1 MLTNF
6 LKKNKKLLLAI
17 FTILIAYILYTCF
30 YNNIVEGAESMDNTT
45 DNTTTKSSCDDK
57 KCREQ
62 CPELDIEC
70 LKEHAEVC
78 GDCTFNV
85 SEISEQIEQKTFNNT
100 MNIPQPQQKPVNITI
115 MNQNDPQQNNDEE
128 YMLGILPNGGP
139 SRINDYNDKIIF
151 SGPKKKDY
159 VLINPT
165 TGEINFPKTLSTTGM
180 FTQTGYY
187 PSNTGNQSD
196 ASEYA
201 APNVDQFKQPRM
213 EQQQQPRMEQ
223 PSHNEF
229 TRMEQQ
235 PRMEQQQPRMEQQQP
250 RMEQQPEGGKQNN
263 KEMFSNNKKFKF

>member
-17 FTILIAYILYTCF
+17 FAILITYILYTYF
-30 YNNIVEGAESMDNTT
+30 YNNIVEGVKNMT
-45 DNTTTKSSCDDK
+45 NTTTKDTKPACDDK

-70 LKEHAEVC
+70 LKGHAEVC

-100 MNIPQPQQKPVNITI
+100 MNIPQPQPKPVNITI
-115 MNQNDPQQNNDEE
+115 MNQNDPQQNNDDE

-159 VLINPT
+159 VLINPS
-165 TGEINFPKTLSTTGM
+165 TGQNIFPKTLSTTGM

-187 PSNTGNQSD
+187 PSNTGNQND
-196 ASEYA
+196 ASEHA
-201 APNVDQFKQPRM
+201 APNMDQFKQPKM
-213 EQQQQPRMEQ
+213 EKPFKIQE
-223 PSHNEF
+223 
-229 TRMEQQ
+229 
-235 PRMEQQQPRMEQQQP
+235 
-250 RMEQQPEGGKQNN
+250 PEGGKQNN
-263 KEMFSNNKKFKF
+263 KEMFGKGKKFKF